1 MTFPLCFAPI
11 ALSSC
16 MTLTVLD
23 LFSGIG
29 GMRCGL
35 MEALGDGATDMK
47 CVSLDLNV
55 FCNEVY
61 EESFGEAPHAMDI
74 TLLSLSWFEGIAA
87 DVWTMSP
94 PCQPYTRQGHMKGS
108 LDDRAK
114 PLHHLIDVLG
124 KIEKTPKLIIIE
136 NVKNFEISDS
146 FDQVRETL
154 VGRGFSLYGYL
165 LNPLYMGFPNSRLRF
180 YLVAVADGGH
190 VPFKIVCNDPQFPE
204 FERIDTSMITTERR
218 IGDFLCDSHTNPVVE
233 QLTVPKSTLEK
244 KSAFC
249 FDIVSP
255 VSRQCLCFTRSY
267 TKYVN
272 GTGSVLYTADHDG
285 EMDGMR
291 RPKFNVDS
299 MTELGGKLRYFC
311 PLEAARLNGF
321 NVNEPSAPWA
331 LQFTKGCS
339 GSIKYYRAV
348 GNSLNP
354 HAVAF
359 LVRRHLSCL
368 DQHRLV

>member
-146 FDQVRETL
+146 W
-154 VGRGFSLYGYL
+154 S
-165 LNPLYMGFPNSRLRF
+165 
-180 YLVAVADGGH
+180 
-190 VPFKIVCNDPQFPE
+190 
-204 FERIDTSMITTERR
+204 
-218 IGDFLCDSHTNPVVE
+218 TNI
-233 QLTVPKSTLEK
+233 LK
-244 KSAFC
+244 
-249 FDIVSP
+249 
-255 VSRQCLCFTRSY
+255 
-267 TKYVN
+267 
-272 GTGSVLYTADHDG
+272 
-285 EMDGMR
+285 
-291 RPKFNVDS
+291 
-299 MTELGGKLRYFC
+299 
-311 PLEAARLNGF
+311 
-321 NVNEPSAPWA
+321 
-331 LQFTKGCS
+331 
-339 GSIKYYRAV
+339 
-348 GNSLNP
+348 
-354 HAVAF
+354 
-359 LVRRHLSCL
+359 
-368 DQHRLV
+368 